1 MGTSAAR
8 GGHAARDDSTAAVS
22 VSVSDRDT
30 VVDGEWPVD
39 PDLVPAPAFE
49 PAVERVHQDRGLVVV
64 EPPRRSGSWVAFAVL
79 ATLVI
84 AALAGGL
91 VWVLSHQATPQ
102 QGASPAASPVGER
115 AVPNL
120 VGQPLA
126 TAQQLLTAQG
136 LPVDVRR
143 TPSSRAHGV
152 VLAQS
157 PAAGTRLA
165 QGEKVL
171 LVVADG
177 AGAGL
182 PDLVGLDS
190 RVARQLVD
198 GLGLTA
204 KIRRQSS
211 DQPANVVMQQQPAAG
226 QRLAKGQVVTL
237 TVSSGQA
244 RASVP
249 QVTGLSETAA
259 AAALK
264 QAGLHVEISRS
275 PSAQPAG
282 TVVGQSV
289 AAGQH
294 VDGKTT
300 VRLDVSSDPAKV
312 LMPRLA
318 GLTLAQAQ
326 AQLRERGLRAT
337 VTHVVAS
344 QPAGTVVGQV
354 PVAGAQL
361 RRGMTV
367 TIRVASAATKM
378 TVPDVTGLDET
389 GARQQL
395 TGAGFRVQVVGQ
407 PVTDPSQDGV
417 VLDETPAGGSRAAKG
432 STVTIT
438 VGRTSTQ

>member
-49 PAVERVHQDRGLVVV
+49 PAVERVHQDRGFVVV

-102 QGASPAASPVGER
+102 QGASPAASPAGER

-171 LVVADG
+171 LVVDDG

-226 QRLAKGQVVTL
+226 QRSPA
-237 TVSSGQA
+237 QA
-244 RASVP
+244 D
-249 QVTGLSETAA
+249 
-259 AAALK
+259 
-264 QAGLHVEISRS
+264 
-275 PSAQPAG
+275 AQDPAG
-282 TVVGQSV
+282 T
-289 AAGQH
+289 AA
-294 VDGKTT
+294 
-300 VRLDVSSDPAKV
+300 
-312 LMPRLA
+312 
-318 GLTLAQAQ
+318 
-326 AQLRERGLRAT
+326 
-337 VTHVVAS
+337 
-344 QPAGTVVGQV
+344 
-354 PVAGAQL
+354 
-361 RRGMTV
+361 
-367 TIRVASAATKM
+367 
-378 TVPDVTGLDET
+378 
-389 GARQQL
+389 
-395 TGAGFRVQVVGQ
+395 
-407 PVTDPSQDGV
+407 
-417 VLDETPAGGSRAAKG
+417 
-432 STVTIT
+432 
-438 VGRTSTQ
+438 